1 MMLFLTSLTRAE
13 ELKSFAGGAS
23 FSSSGNKTQFLKAE
37 QAFML
42 QYEQKGQELILNFTI
57 APNYYLYKE
66 RFKFQVN
73 NGNAIL
79 GQAYYSLEPEWKDD
93 AEFGRVQVFHQSLSI
108 TMPVKGNGEILVRW
122 QGCADAGLCYAPQE
136 QLISLAGAPS
146 SSPATLINNTTV
158 NRESVS
164 IPIPTLIPLVSY
176 DIVEEET
183 PVNENIITET
193 PNSDNAKLITQN
205 TATLILPSTTD
216 STTTIPTTT
225 TTINNDFKLPENP
238 MLALLTLFVLGLG
251 LAFTPCVLPML
262 PIVANIVARQHASN
276 ARQGL
281 FLGFAYAIGVASS
294 YGLLGVLV
302 SAFGSQVN
310 LAAWLQH
317 PSILISF
324 SVLFIILAL
333 ASFDVFHLQLP
344 QSWQHRLDQ
353 LSKTGKA
360 GSFIGTWLTGFFSA
374 LVVSPCVSAPLA
386 GVLLSVSTLGN
397 PLMGG
402 IALFMLGLG
411 LSTPLM
417 ILAASEG
424 KFMPKAGLWLNR
436 VKQTFGVLLLAVAV
450 ALLSRVITDAS
461 MLFLWAALC
470 VGSGFWINQWGGKWR
485 VVWRSIAYMLLIW
498 GATLLVGAALGSNDP
513 VKPLAIIKNNTV
525 ANFSSPSTEKHTIHS
540 VDELQQYVAQAKQEN
555 KILLVDFYADWCVSC
570 KIMEREIFNQA
581 DVQNQLQNWLIV
593 KADVTQN
600 SATERMLQQQLAVFG
615 PPALVFFKDGQ
626 EVSRLVGEVSKSQF
640 LAHISSM

>member
-1 MMLFLTSLTRAE
+1 MLLLTASASYGE
-13 ELKSFAGGAS
+13 ELKKFGNT
-23 FSSSGNKTQFLKAE
+23 SSVISSANKTPFLKAE
-37 QAFML
+37 EAFTL
-42 QYEQKGQELILNFTI
+42 QYELKDQELILNFNV

-66 RFKFQVN
+66 RFKFQVE

-79 GQAYYSLEPEWKDD
+79 GQPYFSIEPEWKDD
-93 AEFGRVQVFHQSLSI
+93 AEFGRVQVFHHNLSI
-108 TMPVKGNGEILVRW
+108 SMPAKGAGNILVRW

-136 QLISLAGAPS
+136 QIISLAATANNTTAP
-146 SSPATLINNTTV
+146 LINSTV
-158 NRESVS
+158 NRETVS

-183 PVNENIITET
+183 VSET
-193 PNSDNAKLITQN
+193 TPSTNASDTTSSKLITKN
-205 TATLILPSTTD
+205 TATLILPSTGNTD
-216 STTTIPTTT
+216 SIPITPSND
-225 TTINNDFKLPENP
+225 NNFKLPSNP
-238 MLALLTLFVLGLG
+238 ILALLTLFVLGLG

-262 PIVANIVARQHASN
+262 PIVANIVARQHATN

-281 FLGFAYAIGVASS
+281 FLGFSYAIGVASS
-294 YGLLGVLV
+294 YSLLGVLV
-302 SAFGSQVN
+302 SIFGSQIN

-324 SVLFIILAL
+324 SILFIILAL

-360 GSFIGTWLTGFFSA
+360 GSFAGTWLTGFFSA

-397 PLMGG
+397 PIMGG
-402 IALFMLGLG
+402 IALFTLGLG

-626 EVSRLVGEVSKSQF
+626 EVSRLVGEVSKAQF